1 MFDIIIILILVAFN
15 GFFSLSEVAL
25 ISARRTRLQSEAK
38 AGSRSARMA
47 LDLMNDPDKFLSTAQ
62 IGITIVS
69 ILTGLYSGETLAS
82 DFATVLADWG
92 VSPDMAPSLSK
103 TIIVFIAT
111 YLQCELGELFPK
123 RIGIDL
129 ADTTARLSAPF
140 MTFFAHLSFPFVW
153 LLSHNTEILI
163 KIFRLHRDN
172 THVTEEEIKS
182 VIQEG
187 TDAGEVQAVEQD
199 IMERALVLGDRKVES
214 LMTHRSEI
222 VTLDV
227 NMTAS
232 EVEQVLRETPLK
244 P

>member
-140 MTFFAHLSFPFVW
+140 MTLST
-153 LLSHNTEILI
+153 S
-163 KIFRLHRDN
+163 
-172 THVTEEEIKS
+172 
-182 VIQEG
+182 G
-187 TDAGEVQAVEQD
+187 A
-199 IMERALVLGDRKVES
+199 M
-214 LMTHRSEI
+214 
-222 VTLDV
+222 
-227 NMTAS
+227 
-232 EVEQVLRETPLK
+232 
-244 P
+244 

>member
-1 MFDIIIILILVAFN
+1 MCIRD
-15 GFFSLSEVAL
+15 S
-25 ISARRTRLQSEAK
+25 
-38 AGSRSARMA
+38 
-47 LDLMNDPDKFLSTAQ
+47 
-62 IGITIVS
+62 
-69 ILTGLYSGETLAS
+69 YSGETLAS
-82 DFATVLADWG
+82 DFATVLAGWG

-232 EVEQVLRETPLK
+232 EVEQVLRETPFAAYPVVAENLDNVEGVVTLK
-244 P
+244 ELVLHLGKPNFSLSKIMKKPVYFPENMTVYKACLLYTSRCV